1 MENYIVR
8 VYRRN
13 TRGPNDVVGYVE
25 CVENA
30 QTLPFSGMAE
40 LVAIFSIRRGDTAL
54 DSIPMIGR
62 VPSVRS

>member
-13 TRGPNDVVGYVE
+13 PCGSDDIVGNVE

-30 QTLPFSGMAE
+30 QILPFRGMAE
-40 LVAIFSIRRGDTAL
+40 LVAIFSACHVDATADAIPEPRREPRTY
-54 DSIPMIGR
+54 S
-62 VPSVRS
+62 

>member
-13 TRGPNDVVGYVE
+13 LRGPDDVVGYVE

-30 QTLPFSGMAE
+30 QTLPFRGMAE
-40 LVAIFSIRRGDTAL
+40 LVAIFSIRRGDTAP
-54 DSIPMIGR
+54 DSAPVNGR
-62 VPSVRS
+62 EPSMQS